1 MSLKLAKRQHAVQSK
16 SEEARSTAG
25 DALSWLVFQILQLNG
40 LLTSVGDAL
49 AAPAGQTSARWQV
62 LAAVEDVPLSVA
74 QIARALNLARQSVQR
89 IADLLVDEK
98 LATYAD
104 NPAHQRAKLLRLLPK
119 GVAALKTIQAGQR
132 AWANTLAESLGETK
146 LRKASAVL
154 AELHELVA
162 ASESPQTG

>member
-1 MSLKLAKRQHAVQSK
+1 MSLKLTKRQHAVNLDR
-16 SEEARSTAG
+16 EDPRTPAG

-40 LLTSVGDAL
+40 LLTNVGDAL

-74 QIARALNLARQSVQR
+74 QIARALNLTRQSVQR
-89 IADLLVDEK
+89 VADLLVQDK
-98 LATYAD
+98 LALYVD
-104 NPAHQRAKLLRLLPK
+104 NPAHARAKLLRLQPK
-119 GVAALKTIQAGQR
+119 GHAALETIQAGQR
-132 AWANTLAESLGETK
+132 AWANAIAERIDEGK

-162 ASESPQTG
+162 APESPQGD